1 MPQVKSRSVPLR
13 GRDFIALAQQLARD
27 AERHAILS
35 ASLASQADR
44 LIVASLRLLAPSRPT
59 PTKDPRLRPSPSISH
74 QPSAISH
81 PRCRI
86 LGMRARFSA
95 AVALA
100 AAGVLSISCG
110 GIVDP
115 SKNQVETFS
124 GTINPGTGAATYHP
138 FSSSKTGEIS
148 VKLTALAPASSV
160 FLGVVWAQDPSN
172 GSCTG
177 NLNFLQQNN
186 FAQLNLPAISG
197 QIISGKYCIAVYESA
212 ASPLSA
218 SENYTVTVSHP

>member
-1 MPQVKSRSVPLR
+1 
-13 GRDFIALAQQLARD
+13 
-27 AERHAILS
+27 
-35 ASLASQADR
+35 
-44 LIVASLRLLAPSRPT
+44 
-59 PTKDPRLRPSPSISH
+59 
-74 QPSAISH
+74 
-81 PRCRI
+81 
-86 LGMRARFSA
+86 MRARFSA

-115 SKNQVETFS
+115 SKNQVEPFS
-124 GTINPGTGAATYHP
+124 GTITPGTGTTTYHP

-160 FLGVVWAQDPSN
+160 FLGVLWAQDPSN

>member
-1 MPQVKSRSVPLR
+1 
-13 GRDFIALAQQLARD
+13 
-27 AERHAILS
+27 
-35 ASLASQADR
+35 
-44 LIVASLRLLAPSRPT
+44 
-59 PTKDPRLRPSPSISH
+59 
-74 QPSAISH
+74 
-81 PRCRI
+81 
-86 LGMRARFSA
+86 MRARFSA

-124 GTINPGTGAATYHP
+124 GTIIPGTGAVTYHP

-148 VKLTALAPASSV
+148 VKFTALAPASSIFV
-160 FLGVVWAQDPSN
+160 GVAWVQDGSG
-172 GSCTG
+172 GSCTN
-177 NLNFLQQNN
+177 NLGLIQSPNN

-197 QIISGKYCIAVYESA
+197 QIISGKYCIGVFESA

-218 SENYTVTVSHP
+218 PENYTVTV